1 MTCVENN
8 DDVRIKSTG
17 MALIFIVG
25 SKDGTT
31 DNSEVG
37 FADKKELVG
46 ADDVELR
53 LYDGTNDGA

>member
-8 DDVRIKSTG
+8 DDVRIKPNG
-17 MALIFIVG
+17 LALIFIVG

-37 FADKKELVG
+37 LT
-46 ADDVELR
+46 DDTI
-53 LYDGTNDGA
+53 DGFVDGLTDGW